1 VRPAAP
7 APPVDPERLW
17 GVVAP
22 RSEAHPLPPEV
33 YVAPEVLAWE
43 LERLFEASWSCVGRQ
58 EDAPEAGDLFT
69 AGVGR
74 ESVLMVRAEDGQLR
88 GFYNVCQ
95 HRGTRLVTQ
104 SPLGGQHRLVCPYHS
119 WTYDLEGRLRSAEHM
134 QGAQGFDRGSSG
146 LTPVATAVLEGWV
159 FVDLSGQA
167 GPLESFLGN
176 LPDHLARHGCGT
188 LRSAA
193 RLEYEVGA
201 NWKLLS
207 ENYQECYHCP
217 TIHPELI
224 RVTPYRSGRYD
235 PAQGPWMGG
244 PMELMQGCNTM
255 SLSGRTSRRALPG
268 LRREDASLVYYY
280 SLLPNLW
287 ISLHPDY
294 VLTHRVEPVAPD
306 RTRLVC
312 EWLFHPD
319 AMAAEGFDPADAVE
333 FWDLVNR
340 QDFAACERVQ
350 LGVGSRG
357 FRGGRFSDEETG
369 VHFLS
374 AMLARSYL
382 KGRVARAEELGI
394 VTDR

>member
-1 VRPAAP
+1 VRPAPP
-7 APPVDPERLW
+7 APPVDPERLS

-33 YVAPEVLAWE
+33 YVHPEVLEWE
-43 LERLFEASWSCVGRQ
+43 LERLFESSWSCVGRE
-58 EDAPEAGDLFT
+58 EDAPDPGDLFT

-74 ESVLMVRAEDGQLR
+74 ESVVVVRGDDGRLR
-88 GFYNVCQ
+88 GFFNVCQ
-95 HRGTRLVTQ
+95 HRGTRLVAER
-104 SPLGGQHRLVCPYHS
+104 SRGGQHGLICPYHS
-119 WTYDLEGRLRSAEHM
+119 WTYDLEGRLRSAEDM
-134 QGAQGFDRGSSG
+134 RGAQGFDRQSSG

-159 FVDLSGQA
+159 FVDVSGQA
-167 GPLESFLGN
+167 GPLDSFLGN
-176 LPDHLARHGCGT
+176 LPEHLARYGCGT
-188 LRSAA
+188 LRSVA

-235 PAQGPWMGG
+235 RARGPWMGG
-244 PMELMQGCNTM
+244 PMELMPGCNTM

-319 AMAAEGFDPADAVE
+319 AVADEGFDPADAVE

-382 KGRVARAEELGI
+382 VGRVARAEDLGI
-394 VTDR
+394 VTDG